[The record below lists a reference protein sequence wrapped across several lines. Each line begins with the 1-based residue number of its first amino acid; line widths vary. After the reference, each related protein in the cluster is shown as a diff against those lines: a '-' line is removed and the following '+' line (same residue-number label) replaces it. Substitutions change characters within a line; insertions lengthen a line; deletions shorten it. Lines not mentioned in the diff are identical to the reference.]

1 MARDQNVMITA
12 GEITLSGTLTVPDPA
27 PQAAGE
33 RRFPAVLLLPSLLP
47 RDRDGRLDR
56 RRHPGWFLPSRR
68 AEAGVLARLAAAL
81 AGHGVAS
88 LRYDKR
94 GCGRSGGEWSEAG
107 LFTLVDD
114 ARDAVAVLRGHPTVD
129 PTRIGLV
136 GHGEGAWLALS
147 VAAADPAIG
156 PLTLIGAPA
165 RGLRDILRRS
175 VSERARRRRRRP
187 EASGHPFVMAL
198 DRGLE
203 ELIERADRGEAR
215 MVLALPGGRH
225 APLGLAVWEQGMQIS
240 TRALATLQRRS
251 VTLVHGA
258 GDDWVDPD
266 ESDLL
271 ATALRDVGAPRR
283 ILVPGTDHDLTGA
296 APELWRDLAADLA
309 ARLQPRR
316 LPTVLLSIADPPPG
330 SA

>member
-1 MARDQNVMITA
+1 MARDHEVTITA

-27 PQAAGE
+27 PQTVGE
-33 RRFPAVLLLPSLLP
+33 LRLPAVLLLPSLLP

-56 RRHPGWFLPSRR
+56 RRHPGWFLPSREP
-68 AEAGVLARLAAAL
+68 EAGVLARLAAAL

-114 ARDAVAVLRGHPTVD
+114 ARDAVAVLRGLAEVD
-129 PTRIGLV
+129 PTRIGLA
-136 GHGEGAWLALS
+136 GHGEGVWLALS

-187 EASGHPFVMAL
+187 DAPDHPFVAAL

-203 ELIERADRGEAR
+203 ELIERADRGEAK
-215 MVLALPGGRH
+215 MVLALPGGRR
-225 APLGLAVWEQGMQIS
+225 AELGLAAWEQGMQIS

-251 VTLVHGA
+251 VTLVHGTA
-258 GDDWVDPD
+258 DAWVDPD
-266 ESDLL
+266 ESSLL
-271 ATALRDVGAPRR
+271 AAALRAVGAPRR
-283 ILVPGTDHDLTGA
+283 ILVPDADHDLTGA
-296 APELWRDLAADLA
+296 DPGLWRNLASDLA
-309 ARLQPRR
+309 ARLHPRR
-316 LPTVLLSIADPPPG
+316 LPTVLLSIADLPRGP
-330 SA
+330 A